1 MTIEKK
7 LLATNPVSGE
17 VLPEAVSFDGSGDHL
32 KRTSDLTNNA
42 NGRAFTFS
50 FWVYRAKNSQANIL
64 DNNTAGVLV
73 QMDSGGQIG
82 FRFKNGSNS
91 GGLNHTADTTI
102 PLNTWTHVIISG
114 NMNVSNAVRIY
125 FNDVQDSGSISY
137 SSTDISFS
145 TNIHYIG
152 GEDGTGSFLDGRLAH
167 VYLEYDYFNLNTV
180 SNRRLF
186 ITADGK
192 PADSDTLAARNPIM
206 YLPMKDAATAGS
218 NSGTGG
224 DFTAIGVLA
233 TAERGPNQD
242 NCSASKFDGSADY
255 LSRSSITNIADGK
268 QVTFSC
274 TISETDSGST
284 ANIFGG
290 FNAAIGGSPTV
301 RMVNGALKFTCTI
314 PPNGATLVSATATSP
329 LPFAE
334 GSHHSIQISFDLA
347 DTSKRHMFINGV
359 EATVTWHTYTNANMP
374 FTHPTLWQV
383 MNEVGATDRTKGE
396 VGELYFNTVYT
407 DLATSN
413 PFWDSDTN
421 RPNSVRKVI
430 ADTSV
435 TPLIALPLICSDAG
449 KNFGSGGD
457 FTVNSG
463 PYTGARGGSEFWAR
477 GAELDSGGYLRRD
490 NGLTGAVNNKTFTGV
505 FYIDATK
512 SNISTNTSEYVIYHD
527 NAIQVLFNNGYFQI
541 ILMNASGTQI
551 AKATASPTMQGNR
564 NIKLIFMISVD
575 LSDTGKRYL
584 RYQGLYNG
592 SSYVGTGVTW
602 NTYSNDNINHASSEL
617 LSLAHYGG
625 TDFNLGIMYM
635 ANSYI
640 DFSQEA
646 NRNKFVDQLGY
657 PKDLTKQIEDG
668 DIATPLVY
676 MKFDP
681 TSLGTNSGSG
691 GNFGLHNSPKAGA
704 DVNPYT

>member
-218 NSGTGG
+218 
-224 DFTAIGVLA
+224 
-233 TAERGPNQD
+233 
-242 NCSASKFDGSADY
+242 
-255 LSRSSITNIADGK
+255 
-268 QVTFSC
+268 
-274 TISETDSGST
+274 
-284 ANIFGG
+284 
-290 FNAAIGGSPTV
+290 
-301 RMVNGALKFTCTI
+301 
-314 PPNGATLVSATATSP
+314 
-329 LPFAE
+329 
-334 GSHHSIQISFDLA
+334 
-347 DTSKRHMFINGV
+347 
-359 EATVTWHTYTNANMP
+359 
-374 FTHPTLWQV
+374 
-383 MNEVGATDRTKGE
+383 
-396 VGELYFNTVYT
+396 
-407 DLATSN
+407 
-413 PFWDSDTN
+413 
-421 RPNSVRKVI
+421 
-430 ADTSV
+430 
-435 TPLIALPLICSDAG
+435 
-449 KNFGSGGD
+449 
-457 FTVNSG
+457 
-463 PYTGARGGSEFWAR
+463 
-477 GAELDSGGYLRRD
+477 
-490 NGLTGAVNNKTFTGV
+490 
-505 FYIDATK
+505 
-512 SNISTNTSEYVIYHD
+512 
-527 NAIQVLFNNGYFQI
+527 
-541 ILMNASGTQI
+541 
-551 AKATASPTMQGNR
+551 TASPSTP
-564 NIKLIFMISVD
+564 KSS
-575 LSDTGKRYL
+575 LSDF
-584 RYQGLYNG
+584 G
-592 SSYVGTGVTW
+592 SYFTRSV
-602 NTYSNDNINHASSEL
+602 I
-617 LSLAHYGG
+617 
-625 TDFNLGIMYM
+625 
-635 ANSYI
+635 
-640 DFSQEA
+640 
-646 NRNKFVDQLGY
+646 
-657 PKDLTKQIEDG
+657 
-668 DIATPLVY
+668 
-676 MKFDP
+676 
-681 TSLGTNSGSG
+681 
-691 GNFGLHNSPKAGA
+691 
-704 DVNPYT
+704 